1 MVTIETQLSQDI
13 VTESATFPVLF
24 YGKLIGCY
32 FESLPY
38 ISFFPRT
45 EFHSL
50 SLLHSLLSLPPL
62 CKVGNFHPCLEQSEK
77 SRI

>member
-45 EFHSL
+45 EISFTVPFAFLAIFAS
-50 SLLHSLLSLPPL
+50 SM
-62 CKVGNFHPCLEQSEK
+62 
-77 SRI
+77 